1 MSQHSLETLSSSS
14 FDIVIAG
21 GGLAGLTLARQLRRA
36 HPSLSVLIVDREKG
50 PLPEATHKVGESSV
64 ELGSRYLE
72 TIGLRDYLVKNHI
85 FKFGLRFF
93 PGGGELPIHERMEIG
108 PAQEPIVPSYQL
120 DRGRFENDLRRMIVE
135 EDGAVFLEG
144 VKVENI
150 ELGTGGERHRALLS
164 SGEMEREIDAR
175 WFIDATGR
183 SAVLRRDLK
192 LTRGS
197 GHTAHSG
204 WFRVKGRVD
213 ITAFSP
219 NDKRW
224 TEAAWAEHRWRS
236 TNHLMGNGYWVWI
249 IPLSSGN
256 TSIGAVV
263 HEPPHSFD
271 KVRTLERTRAF
282 IQEHEPRLYEILEGY
297 EVLDFR
303 TVKSYANNI
312 ARGWSADRWALV
324 GEAGAFVDP
333 LYSPG
338 TDFIAFANSF
348 TEEMIRADL
357 AGEDLEVRARE
368 LSMQYRS
375 LVSGSTDIYRRAA
388 PVYGHPRAMHMKVYW
403 DNFSYWSYPCQFYMQ
418 ELYRLTGEK
427 LTAVSLVGQR
437 YVELSNYVQKMLAAW
452 ASLKQERP
460 KGSFGGMPHFPSV
473 LIDAHMNLRN
483 ELSPDE
489 ALEYMRSQ
497 LVLAEEIVSEIAI
510 RVAFEVGDA
519 LLDAWIEQSEL
530 KTFNLRLSSAR
541 IASQPLRGLARRRA
555 LSEIERD
562 LERTL
567 GRGESNSSEGA
578 VRERL
583 AHLIVD
589 DLGARVVQ

>member
-1 MSQHSLETLSSSS
+1 MSQHSLNTLAQSS

-21 GGLAGLTLARQLRRA
+21 GGLAGLTLARHLRRA
-36 HPSLSVLIVDREKG
+36 HPSLSVLVVDREKG
-50 PLPEATHKVGESSV
+50 PLPEAAHKVGESSV

-135 EDGAVFLEG
+135 EDGATFLDG
-144 VKVENI
+144 VKVSEAK
-150 ELGTGGERHRALLS
+150 LGEGGARHHIKLEGDGTA
-164 SGEMEREIDAR
+164 REVDSK

-183 SAVLRRDLK
+183 SALLRRDLK

-197 GHTAHSG
+197 GHMAHSG
-204 WFRVKGRVD
+204 WYRVKGKVD
-213 ITAFSP
+213 ITQFSD
-219 NDKRW
+219 DKRW
-224 TEAAWAEHRWRS
+224 TEAPWAEHRWRS
-236 TNHLMGNGYWVWI
+236 TNHLMGDGYWVWI

-282 IQEHEPRLYEILEGY
+282 IKEHEPRLYELLEGH
-297 EVLDFR
+297 EILDFR
-303 TVKSYANNI
+303 TVKSYANNV

-375 LVSGSTDIYRRAA
+375 LVTGSTDIYRRAA
-388 PVYGHPRAMHMKVYW
+388 SVYGHPRAMHMKVYW

-418 ELYRLTGEK
+418 ELYRLTGER
-427 LTAVSLVGQR
+427 LTEVSLVGQR

-452 ASLKQERP
+452 ASLKSEQP

-473 LIDAHMNLRN
+473 LIDAHMNLQKK
-483 ELSPDE
+483 LSREE
-489 ALEYMRSQ
+489 ALDYMKSQ
-497 LVLAEEIVSEIAI
+497 LILAEEIVGEIAI
-510 RVAFEVGDA
+510 RIAFEMGDE
-519 LLDAWIEQSEL
+519 LLGEWIEASEL
-530 KTFNLRLSSAR
+530 SSFDLVLSSSR
-541 IASQPLRGLARRRA
+541 IQHEPSRGLERRRS

-567 GRGESNSSEGA
+567 GRGESNTSEA
-578 VRERL
+578 AIRDKL
-583 AHLIVD
+583 AHLIKD
-589 DLGARVVQ
+589 DLQIRAAQ

>member
-1 MSQHSLETLSSSS
+1 MSQQSLDTLTQTS

-21 GGLAGLTLARQLRRA
+21 GGLAGLTLARHLRRA
-36 HPSLSVLIVDREKG
+36 HPQLSLLIVDREQG

-144 VKVENI
+144 VKAGGVK
-150 ELGTGGERHRALLS
+150 LGAGGERHHITLERD
-164 SGEMEREIDAR
+164 GVTREIDAR
-175 WFIDATGR
+175 WLIDATGR
-183 SAVLRRDLK
+183 SALLRRDLK

-204 WFRVKGRVD
+204 WYRVKGKVD
-213 ITAFSP
+213 ITKFSD
-219 NDKRW
+219 DKRW

-236 TNHLMGNGYWVWI
+236 TNHLMGDGYWVWI

-271 KVRTLERTRAF
+271 RVRTLERTRAF
-282 IQEHEPRLYEILEGY
+282 IKEHEPRLYELLESH
-297 EVLDFR
+297 EILDFR

-375 LVSGSTDIYRRAA
+375 LVTGSTDIYRRAA
-388 PVYGHPRAMHMKVYW
+388 SVYGHPRAMHMKVYW

-418 ELYRLTGEK
+418 ELYRLTGER
-427 LTAVSLVGQR
+427 LTEVSVVGQR

-452 ASLKQERP
+452 ASLKSEAP

-473 LIDAHMNLRN
+473 LIDAHMNLQN
-483 ELSPDE
+483 KLSPAE
-489 ALEYMRSQ
+489 ALDYMKSQ
-497 LVLAEEIVSEIAI
+497 LLLAEEIVAEIAV
-510 RVAFEVGDA
+510 RVAFEVGDE
-519 LLDAWIEQSEL
+519 LLDEWIEASEL
-530 KTFNLRLSSAR
+530 RSFNLRLSSVR
-541 IASQPLRGLARRRA
+541 IANEPLRGLERRRG

-567 GRGESNSSEGA
+567 GRGESHTSEA
-578 VRERL
+578 AIREKL
-583 AHLIVD
+583 AHLIKGD
-589 DLGARVVQ
+589 EQKRAAQ